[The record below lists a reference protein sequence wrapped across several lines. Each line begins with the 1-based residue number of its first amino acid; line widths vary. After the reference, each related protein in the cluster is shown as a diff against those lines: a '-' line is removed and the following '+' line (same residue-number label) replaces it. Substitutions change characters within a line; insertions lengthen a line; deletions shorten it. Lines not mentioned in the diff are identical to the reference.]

1 MSTECRK
8 QDSRTPNPRVKI
20 LLQLNPLTPIL
31 SRKKKEKRKEIS
43 FWNSM
48 SKTARKLPTTAG
60 FPSVWRFMQEAL
72 RGPLCSRPVLQGGS
86 MHSVRGGIILCC
98 EQGERGCMGGER
110 RCFPLAIPAIIILT
124 GFYLHKSV
132 MREEM
137 ACPGSSTLVLYHP
150 LTLTPRWPGGKPLFG
165 VPPFIP
171 SP

>member
-1 MSTECRK
+1 MFTECRK

-20 LLQLNPLTPIL
+20 LLQLNPLIPIL
-31 SRKKKEKRKEIS
+31 SRKKEKRKEIS

-48 SKTARKLPTTAG
+48 SKTAGKLPTTAG

-98 EQGERGCMGGER
+98 EQGERGCMGGEK
-110 RCFPLAIPAIIILT
+110 RCFPSAIPAIIILT